1 MKKGRLPI
9 LLSVVF
15 VFSLVL
21 SSLTYAQIN
30 VLTVD
35 INPWVSPGVS
45 SIGTNFNTMGMAL
58 QAVDQGS
65 DFNVTEMTPAA
76 FAVLTA
82 QQLSAY
88 DLITVN
94 NHPGQIAGGLGTN
107 WHGAVNGRI
116 MLNSHD
122 APRFKMTFVNPP
134 HNAFTMSPAGGNPGP
149 GLEPFGA
156 DELVRQAALWAGGV
170 PGRTGLLILNDAARF
185 WTVGGVG
192 WNNPELALPAAWGI
206 TDWDQSGGGAAPG
219 GGYTKIVAPNAAAPV
234 YDGTLGVAL
243 SDVRFAINS
252 ISSFAANIVDTS
264 FHSIFATYNPT
275 IFTPTEV
282 VQNSGVMDP
291 GKYNIAPS
299 TTVSAPDGTAITLVR
314 EWIIIDLD
322 IKPGSCPNPLN
333 LKSKGV
339 TPVAIVG
346 SAFDATSVDP
356 ATVTLEG
363 VSAVK
368 SEVLDS
374 TQPPTGDPTDCY
386 DCFDADDPAVFNCDT
401 DGDGVDDAYCGDG
414 IPDLV
419 VYFSTPDLAA
429 VIAAGDGECVPLSL
443 EGALYDGTPVK
454 GMDSVII
461 KRKGGKPAPS
471 ANKLTTTWGEIKNR

>member
-1 MKKGRLPI
+1 MKKGRSSI

-15 VFSLVL
+15 VFSLLL
-21 SSLTYAQIN
+21 SGLTNAQIN

-35 INPWVSPGVS
+35 VNPWVSPGVS

-58 QAVDQGS
+58 AAVDQGS
-65 DFNVTEMTPAA
+65 DFNVTEVTPAVFQA
-76 FAVLTA
+76 MTVA
-82 QQLSAY
+82 QLSAY
-88 DLITVN
+88 DLIAVN
-94 NHPGQIAGGLGTN
+94 NHPAQLFGGLGTN
-107 WHGAVNGRI
+107 WHGAISGRV

-149 GLEPFGA
+149 GVEPFGA

-170 PGRTGLLILNDAARF
+170 PGRTGLLIFNDAARF
-185 WTVGGVG
+185 STVGGVG
-192 WNNPELALPAAWGI
+192 WSNWELGLPAAWGI
-206 TDWDQSGGGAAPG
+206 SDWDQSGGGTAPG

-234 YDGTLGVAL
+234 YDGALGVAL
-243 SDVRFAINS
+243 SDVRFAVNT

-291 GKYNIAPS
+291 GNYNIAPF

-314 EWIIIDLD
+314 DTRKVGID

-333 LKSKGV
+333 VKSKGV
-339 TPVAIVG
+339 TPVAIIG
-346 SAFDATSVDP
+346 PTKVDP
-356 ATVTLEG
+356 KTVTLEG
-363 VSAVK
+363 VPALESPKPTVADVTKPFHDPGAV
-368 SEVLDS
+368 S
-374 TQPPTGDPTDCY
+374 PCY
-386 DCFDADDPAVFNCDT
+386 DCFDEEVEDP
-401 DGDGVDDAYCGDG
+401 DG

-419 VYFSTPDLAA
+419 VFFDTQELAGVPA
-429 VIAAGDGECVPLSL
+429 IAKAGDGNCVGLKL
-443 EGALYDGTPVK
+443 EGWIGPVGIGVPVEGK
-454 GMDSVII
+454 DAVIV
-461 KRKGGKPAPS
+461 KKKGKPAPS
-471 ANKLTTTWGEIKNR
+471 AATTLTTTWGEIKNR